1 MLSFFTV
8 VSLLALSSKAAALPL
23 RRSLNERQ
31 DASTKFVVAHHIV
44 GNTFPY
50 TLQDW
55 TNDMNLASA
64 SGLDGF
70 ALNVGPDDFQTTQ
83 TVNAFQA
90 AEALGSNFKL
100 FFSLDMSVL
109 PCATPDDAAALR
121 ARVLNFTSSPAYLQR
136 TPGKAFVSTF
146 AGESC
151 TFGQT
156 DVPTGWRTQFT
167 QSPDLQGKIEFV
179 PSFFIDPATFSTF
192 TEVMDG
198 SFNFN
203 SGWPIQVTTDFANGI
218 STDLTG
224 SPPDGAN
231 ALNQFIG
238 ANATDI
244 QQIQDLAALS
254 VNGVAPT
261 YMAAVAPWFFTHF
274 SPQSFNK
281 NFIFLADQHLYARR
295 WETLIA
301 ERDQVDLVE
310 VVTWNDYGESH
321 YIGPIEGALPA
332 GSEAWVDGFPHQAF
346 LDLTK
351 VYAESFKSGNAP
363 VIAQD
368 ELIVYSRPHPANVQ
382 TSDPVGPPT
391 NFQVTQD
398 AIWAIVMATAPGS
411 VTLSTTS
418 SDAQTFDVQAGITK
432 LSIPI
437 APGGTLNA
445 ELTRNGASV
454 VTLANPGSNF
464 TFNGAPELFN
474 YNILV
479 TSAIASS

>member
-1 MLSFFTV
+1 MRSFFTV
-8 VSLLALSSKAAALPL
+8 ASFLALSHAAVIPP
-23 RRSLNERQ
+23 RHSLNKRQ
-31 DASTKFVVAHHIV
+31 DAPKLVVAHHIV
-44 GNTFPY
+44 GNTASY
-50 TLQDW
+50 TVQDW
-55 TNDMNLASA
+55 TNDINLAAA

-70 ALNVGPDDFQTTQ
+70 ALNVGPDDFQLTQ
-83 TVNAFQA
+83 TANAFQA
-90 AEALGSNFKL
+90 AEAIGPTFKL

-109 PCATPDDAAALR
+109 PCATVDDATALV
-121 ARVLNFTSSPAYLQR
+121 ARVTNFSSSPNYLQR
-136 TPGKAFVSTF
+136 TPGQAFVSTF

-151 TFGQT
+151 TFGQDT
-156 DVPTGWRTQFT
+156 VPDGWRTQFT
-167 QSPDLQGKIEFV
+167 LSPALQGKLEFV
-179 PSFFIDPATFSTF
+179 PSFFIDPATFTQF
-192 TEVMDG
+192 NGVMDG
-198 SFNFN
+198 DFNFN
-203 SGWPIQVTTDFANGI
+203 SGWPIQVTTAFAAGI
-218 STDLTG
+218 ATDLTG
-224 SPPDGAN
+224 ADGTN

-244 QQIQDLAALS
+244 QHIQNLATLATGGAKL
-254 VNGVAPT
+254 T

-321 YIGPIEGALPA
+321 YLGPIKGDLPA
-332 GSEAWVDGFPHQAF
+332 GSEVWVDGFPHQAF
-346 LDLTK
+346 LDLTA
-351 VYAESFKSGNAP
+351 VYAAAFKTGNAP
-363 VIAQD
+363 VIAKD
-368 ELIVYSRPHPANVQ
+368 EIIMYSRPHLANAQPA
-382 TSDPVGPPT
+382 DPIGPPT

-398 AIWAIVMATAPGS
+398 AVWAIVMATAPGN
-411 VTLSTTS
+411 VTLSTTAT
-418 SDAQTFDVQAGITK
+418 DAQTFDVDAGINK

-445 ELTRNGASV
+445 ELSRNGASV

-464 TFNGAPELFN
+464 TFNGAPNTFN

-479 TSAIASS
+479 TSAIAS

>member
-1 MLSFFTV
+1 MRSFFTV
-8 VSLLALSSKAAALPL
+8 VSLLAFSHAAVLPL
-23 RRSLNERQ
+23 RRSLDERQ
-31 DASTKFVVAHHIV
+31 DAPAKFVVAHHIV

-50 TLQDW
+50 TVQDW
-55 TNDMNLASA
+55 TNDINLAAA

-70 ALNVGPDDFQTTQ
+70 ALNIGPDDFQTTQ
-83 TVNAFQA
+83 TANAFQA
-90 AEALGSNFKL
+90 AEAIGPNFKL

-109 PCATPDDAAALR
+109 PCATVDDGAALR
-121 ARVLNFTSSPAYLQR
+121 ARVLNFSSSPNYLQR

-151 TFGQT
+151 LFGQP
-156 DVPTGWRTQFT
+156 DVPTGWRTQFS
-167 QSPDLQGKIEFV
+167 QNPDLQGKIEFV
-179 PSFFIDPATFSTF
+179 PSFFIDPATFTQF
-192 TEVMDG
+192 NGVMDG
-198 SFNFN
+198 DFNFN

-218 STDLTG
+218 STNLTG
-224 SPPDGAN
+224 AEPDGAN
-231 ALNQFIG
+231 ALNKFIG
-238 ANATDI
+238 ANDTDNQHI
-244 QQIQDLAALS
+244 QNLAALAA
-254 VNGVAPT
+254 GGAKLT

-274 SPQSFNK
+274 SPKSALNK

-332 GSEAWVDGFPHQAF
+332 GSEVWVDGFPHQAF

-351 VYAESFKSGNAP
+351 VYAESFKTGNPP

-368 ELIVYSRPHPANVQ
+368 EIIMYSRPHPANAQ
-382 TSDPVGPPT
+382 SPDPVGPPT

-398 AIWAIVMATAPGS
+398 AVWAIVMATAPGS
-411 VTLSTTS
+411 VTLSTTAT
-418 SDAQTFDVQAGITK
+418 DAQSFDVQAGINK

-445 ELTRNGASV
+445 ELSRNGASV
-454 VTLANPGSNF
+454 VTLANPGTNF
-464 TFNGAPELFN
+464 TFNGAPETFN

-479 TSAIASS
+479 TSAIAS